1 MKRNAETPR
10 GLDLM
15 PALFLVLALFIA
27 GGALEFSGSW
37 SAAQRGLLIFER
49 ECPLREVAPAR
60 GLDHRS
66 RTNDALSIRTE
77 IQIAA

>member
-1 MKRNAETPR
+1 MKLNAGTPR

-27 GGALEFSGSW
+27 GGALEFFAGW
-37 SAAQRGLLIFER
+37 PAAQRGLLIFER
-49 ECPLREVAPAR
+49 ECPLREVAPSRA
-60 GLDHRS
+60 LDHRT
-66 RTNDALSIRTE
+66 RANDTLSIRSE